1 MKTKLLKRLR
11 NDATERV
18 GVMFNKKNDTYEVV
32 IDKRIIPTFED
43 YKEGSSHFGIL
54 GTYSSRPEA
63 IKVCDAYRRYV
74 ILKQVRE
81 MRYKNQNR
89 VY

>member
-18 GVMFNKKNDTYEVV
+18 GVMFNKNNGTYEVV

-43 YKEGSSHFGIL
+43 YNNGSQHFGIL
-54 GTYSSRPEA
+54 GTYSSRSEA
-63 IKVCDAYRRYV
+63 IKVCDYYRRYV

-81 MRYKNQNR
+81 MRYKNQYR
-89 VY
+89 IY

>member
-11 NDATERV
+11 HDATERV
-18 GVMFNKKNDTYEVV
+18 GVMFNKNNGTYDVV

-43 YKEGSSHFGIL
+43 YKEGSPHFGIL
-54 GTYSSRPEA
+54 GTYSYRPEA

-81 MRYKNQNR
+81 IRYKNQNR